1 MNLLLNL
8 YLFVLHYNEKGRKY
22 MEINTEL
29 NKQTLPYMSLNRNK
43 TGYDYRNDIIEELN
57 LTVLESIK
65 KYQILQKL
73 QSNSISI
80 FDKMVIIEK
89 MNKENNYG
97 SNILNGGLFDS
108 WNENF

>member
-1 MNLLLNL
+1 
-8 YLFVLHYNEKGRKY
+8 

-29 NKQTLPYMSLNRNK
+29 NKQTLPYMRVNINK
-43 TGYDYRNDIIEELN
+43 TGYDYRNDMIEELN

-73 QSNSISI
+73 QCNSISI
-80 FDKMVIIEK
+80 FDKMDIIEK
-89 MNKENNYG
+89 MNKEKNYA